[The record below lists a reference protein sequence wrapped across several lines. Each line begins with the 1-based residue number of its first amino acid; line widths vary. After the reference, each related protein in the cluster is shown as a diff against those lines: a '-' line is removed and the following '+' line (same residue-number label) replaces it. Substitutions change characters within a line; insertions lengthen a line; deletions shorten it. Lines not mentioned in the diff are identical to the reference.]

1 MELVLKTLQERI
13 EQMIKAH
20 ESAKARETEMS
31 GTIESLEATIGDL
44 ERRLEEGAGQAGRAE
59 ELEQQRTEFAERLE
73 AVISMIDKALES
85 QPSTDET

>member
-20 ESAKARETEMS
+20 ESATARETEMS

-85 QPSTDET
+85 QPSPDEA

>member
-20 ESAKARETEMS
+20 ESAKAREGEMS
-31 GTIESLEATIGDL
+31 GTIENLEATIGDL
-44 ERRLEEGAGQAGRAE
+44 ERRLEEGAGHAGRAE